1 MLRANREEIIQ
12 MHKEGKTAKEIAAK
26 YGVTNSFVSKKLREW
41 GFKKEKLEID
51 MEKAILL
58 YRKTNNSREVARE
71 MGLPA
76 KSVYRA
82 LIKAGEIESKKINV
96 QPSFI
101 ESTRGDEIIDRY
113 KNGES
118 VDKIAEIIGCSN
130 TTISNILK
138 KNKVLNTKSY
148 DVLSQYKDEIIKL
161 YHEDGLSQ
169 TEIAKRFKVS
179 TSSISLFLRV
189 NKS

>member
-1 MLRANREEIIQ
+1 MLSANREEIIQ

-82 LIKAGEIESKKINV
+82 LIKAGEIESKKINA

>member
-82 LIKAGEIESKKINV
+82 LIKAGEIESKKINA